1 MKGIELGMNTTLRKI
16 FAPAALFGLLAN
28 PGTVGF
34 AAPRQDTKTDAK
46 PETKTEKSEN
56 KSQESVATKKP
67 FGTIKADDDAI
78 TKALDAK
85 DLDAAKKRVGKEGAF
100 VGTVT
105 KIYTAKNNSLI
116 VLDFDAD
123 FRSALTAKLEP
134 GEYDKFPKMKDLLDK
149 KILVKG
155 KFVLY
160 KKQVEI
166 ELTDPA
172 QIKIIEK

>member
-1 MKGIELGMNTTLRKI
+1 MTLRKI
-16 FAPAALFGLLAN
+16 FALGAFAGLLAN
-28 PGTVGF
+28 SGTVGF
-34 AAPRQDTKTDAK
+34 AAPRQETK
-46 PETKTEKSEN
+46 PETKPKATDDATEKPAN
-56 KSQESVATKKP
+56 KSQESVASKKA
-67 FGTIKADDDAI
+67 FATIKADDEAV

-85 DLDAAKKRVGKEGAF
+85 DLDAAKKLVGKEGSF
-100 VGTVT
+100 TGTVT
-105 KIYTAKNNSLI
+105 KIYTAKNNSLM

-134 GEYDKFPKMKDLLDK
+134 GEYDKFPKIKDLLDK

-160 KKQVEI
+160 RKQVEI